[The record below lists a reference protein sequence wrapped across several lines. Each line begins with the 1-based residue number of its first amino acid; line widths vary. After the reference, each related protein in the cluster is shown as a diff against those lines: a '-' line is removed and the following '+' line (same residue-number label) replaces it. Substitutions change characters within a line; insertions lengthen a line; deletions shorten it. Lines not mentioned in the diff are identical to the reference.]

1 MMTQTTPQTN
11 QNQNQNQNQTRSAA
25 QPPSAPQAN
34 AQPALETKPA
44 PVIEMTEAPYS
55 WNVSAQDENGFVE
68 MFTVRAVS
76 EKGFLERVARVKQML
91 ADANYKPAPTRGAYA
106 ASSAGSSAAQSANDA
121 NADAAPTCGIH
132 GTPMQKRQGKNGA
145 FWSCPQ
151 KFANGNYCNYK
162 APKG

>member
-11 QNQNQNQNQTRSAA
+11 QNQTRGA
-25 QPPSAPQAN
+25 QAQATN
-34 AQPALETKPA
+34 AQPAQAPETKPA

-55 WNVSAQDENGFVE
+55 WNVSAQDENGFIE

-76 EKGFLERVARVKQML
+76 ERGFFERVARVKQQL
-91 ADANYKPAPTRGAYA
+91 ADANYKPAPARGANASNA
-106 ASSAGSSAAQSANDA
+106 AYTRAAETRENELQDE
-121 NADAAPTCGIH
+121 APLCGIH
-132 GTPMQKRQGKNGA
+132 GTQMQKRQGKNGS